1 METIAK
7 KQIIYDYVANCLSA
21 NDKADFEAEMQIN
34 QELKQ
39 EVARLILKR
48 LQNEQRVREHIEK
61 IEIER
66 IEIQKAE
73 LKKKNSISIK
83 DAIKQKWERL
93 LENLSS
99 N

>member
-1 METIAK
+1 METVAK

-21 NDKADFEAEMQIN
+21 NDKADFEAEMQMN

-61 IEIER
+61 VEAER
-66 IEIQKAE
+66 IKVKKIE
-73 LKKKNSISIK
+73 LDKSNRISIK
-83 DAIKQKWERL
+83 ERIKQKWGEL
-93 LENLSS
+93 LDNLSS

>member
-1 METIAK
+1 METVAK

-61 IEIER
+61 VEAER
-66 IEIQKAE
+66 IKVQKIE
-73 LKKKNSISIK
+73 LDKRNNISIK
-83 DAIKQKWERL
+83 ERIKQKWGEL
-93 LENLSS
+93 LDNLSS

>member
-7 KQIIYDYVANCLSA
+7 KQIIYDYVANCLSV

-61 IEIER
+61 IETER
-66 IEIQKAE
+66 IEAQKAE
-73 LKKKNSISIK
+73 LKKKNSVSIK
-83 DAIKQKWERL
+83 DAIKQKWGQL